1 MNHTTFPPGFLWGA
15 ATSAYQ
21 IEGATQVDGRG
32 VSIWDSFCSTPGKV
46 LGGHSGEPACRHY
59 FRYAEDVGIMR
70 DLGLNSYR
78 FSLAWPRLMPEGRG
92 KLNSKGL
99 DFYRR
104 LVDSLLESE
113 IRPMATL
120 YHWDL
125 PQALQDKG
133 GWASADTPKRFA
145 DYCFAVFDKL
155 ADAVPMWITINEPAV
170 TAILGH
176 MTGEMAPGHRDARE
190 GLLVAHHLLLAHG
203 MAVRAFRDSSGRK
216 QATGVDASQPIDG
229 IGIALSINYQE
240 PATDDE
246 RDVAATERMDGL
258 WNRLYL
264 DPLFRGH
271 YPEYVLA
278 WLGQAG
284 VLPDALAKPRP
295 EEMRT
300 ISQETDFLGI
310 NYYTRNQA
318 AWDPADHLLN
328 ASAVA
333 PRLPVTDMGWE
344 VYPEGLFK
352 VLKRVSDDYTKIP
365 LFITE
370 NGAAFDD
377 SLPPDGSV
385 VDDSARI
392 DYLSSHIDAARRACE
407 CGVNLQ
413 GYYVWS
419 LMDNFEWAQGYS
431 KRFGLVHVDL
441 KTQRRTLKR
450 SALWYRDFI
459 RSHQ

>member
-21 IEGATQVDGRG
+21 IEGATRADGRG
-32 VSIWDSFCSTPGKV
+32 LSIWDTFCAVPGKV
-46 LGGHSGEPACRHY
+46 FGGHSGEPACQHY
-59 FRYAEDVGIMR
+59 FKYAEDVGVMR

-92 KLNSKGL
+92 TLNRKGL

-104 LVDSLLESE
+104 LIDLLLESE

-125 PQALQDKG
+125 PQTLQDKG
-133 GWASADTPKRFA
+133 GWANSDTPKRFA
-145 DYCFAVFDKL
+145 DYCVTVFGEL
-155 ADAVPMWITINEPAV
+155 ADVVPMWITINEPAV
-170 TAILGH
+170 TAVLGH
-176 MTGEMAPGHRDARE
+176 VTGEMAPGHRDAHE

-203 MAVRAFRDSSGRK
+203 LAVRAFRDSSSRK
-216 QATGVDASQPIDG
+216 RAAGTDASQPVDG

-246 RDVAATERMDGL
+246 RDIAAAKRVDGF

-271 YPEYVLA
+271 YPEDVLA
-278 WLGQAG
+278 WLAQAG
-284 VLPDALAKPRP
+284 VLPDALARPRP

-310 NYYTRNQA
+310 NYYTRNRV
-318 AWDPADHLLN
+318 AWDPADRLLN
-328 ASAVA
+328 ASAIA
-333 PRLPVTDMGWE
+333 PRLPVTAMGWE

-352 VLKRVSDDYTKIP
+352 VLKWVSDDYTKIP
-365 LFITE
+365 LFIAE

-377 SLPPDGSV
+377 PLPADGSII
-385 VDDSARI
+385 DDSARI
-392 DYLSSHIDAARRACE
+392 DYLSSHIEAAHKACQR
-407 CGVNLQ
+407 GVNLR

-419 LMDNFEWAQGYS
+419 LMDNFEWAQGFS
-431 KRFGLVHVDL
+431 KRFGLVHVDFP
-441 KTQRRTLKR
+441 TQQRTYKC
-450 SALWYRDFI
+450 SALWYRDLI
-459 RSHQ
+459 RSQR